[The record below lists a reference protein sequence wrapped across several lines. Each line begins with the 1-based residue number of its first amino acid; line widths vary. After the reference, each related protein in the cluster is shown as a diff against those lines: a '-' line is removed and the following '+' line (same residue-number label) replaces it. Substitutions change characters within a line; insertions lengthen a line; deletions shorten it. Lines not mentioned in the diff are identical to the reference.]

1 MAIKKDESMKKY
13 TKAPL
18 PFQGQKR
25 YFLRDFA
32 KVVSLY
38 PADTTFVDLFGGSG
52 LLSHTAKYARPTARV
67 IYNDFDNYA
76 KRLAAIP
83 ETNRLRAEILA
94 ILKDCQPKKR
104 IPEEQRS
111 QILSIIKREEDAD
124 NFIDYKTLSST
135 VMFSTK
141 FATSYDDLQKL
152 AFYYKVKSPYLSPE
166 GYLEGVERVSEDYK
180 TLAAR
185 FADDK
190 AAVFIVDPPY
200 LSTDCKSYESSWKL
214 TDYLDVVSLF
224 ENRHFIYFTSNKS
237 QIVELFGALEKFG
250 TRNPFAQCEKVVR
263 KKVLTACGGG
273 YEDQMFYTLPNWR

>member
-1 MAIKKDESMKKY
+1 MKKY

-76 KRLAAIP
+76 ARLAAIP
-83 ETNRLRAEILA
+83 ETNRLRAEIRE
-94 ILKDCQPKKR
+94 ILKDCPLEQR
-104 IPEEQRS
+104 IPEEQRL
-111 QILSIIKREEDAD
+111 QILETVKREEDAG
-124 NFIDYKTLSST
+124 NF
-135 VMFSTK
+135 V
-141 FATSYDDLQKL
+141 
-152 AFYYKVKSPYLSPE
+152 
-166 GYLEGVERVSEDYK
+166 DYK
-180 TLAAR
+180 TLAAK

-190 AAVFIVDPPY
+190 TAVFICDPPY
-200 LSTDCKSYESSWKL
+200 LSTDCTSYECYWKL
-214 TDYLDVVSLF
+214 KDYLDVMLVL

-237 QIVELFGALEKFG
+237 QIVELFEALEKFG
-250 TRNPFAQCEKVVR
+250 LRNPFSGCEKVSRRVS
-263 KKVLTACGGG
+263 LSHQGCG
-273 YEDQMFYTLPNWR
+273 YEDQMYYTLPNWR

>member
-1 MAIKKDESMKKY
+1 MKKY
-13 TKAPL
+13 TRAPL

-25 YFLRDFA
+25 NFIRDFA

-38 PADTTFVDLFGGSG
+38 HADTTFVDLFGGSG

-76 KRLAAIP
+76 ARLAAIP
-83 ETNRLRAEILA
+83 ETNRLRTEIND
-94 ILKDCQPKKR
+94 ILKDCQPNRR

-111 QILSIIKREEDAD
+111 QILEIIKRKEDAG
-124 NFIDYKTLSST
+124 NFVDYKTLSRLILFSAR
-135 VMFSTK
+135 FSTD
-141 FATSYDDLQKL
+141 YEDLLKQ
-152 AFYYKVKSPYLSPE
+152 AFYCKSKSLPLSAE

-180 TLAAR
+180 TLAAK

-190 AAVFIVDPPY
+190 TAVFICDPPY
-200 LSTDCKSYESSWKL
+200 LSTDCKSYESYWKL

-237 QIVELFGALEKFG
+237 QILELFGAMEKFG
-250 TRNPFAQCEKVVR
+250 AQNPFSKCEKVAR
-263 KKVLTACGGG
+263 KTVLAAGGRE

>member
-1 MAIKKDESMKKY
+1 MKKY

-25 YFLRDFA
+25 FFLRDFA

-38 PADTTFVDLFGGSG
+38 PEDATFVDLFGGSG
-52 LLSHTAKYARPTARV
+52 LLSHTAKYARPTSRV

-76 KRLAAIP
+76 QRIAAIP
-83 ETNRLRAEILA
+83 ETNRLRAEISD

-104 IPEEQRS
+104 IPEEKRS
-111 QILSIIKREEDAD
+111 QILEIIKREEDAG
-124 NFIDYKTLSST
+124 NFVDYKTLSGS
-135 VMFSTK
+135 VLFSARFSTDY
-141 FATSYDDLQKL
+141 ADLSKNP
-152 AFYYKVKSPYLSPE
+152 FYCFGKSLPLSAE

-180 TLAAR
+180 TLAAK

-190 AAVFIVDPPY
+190 TAVFICDPPY
-200 LSTDCKSYESSWKL
+200 LSTDVKSYDSYWKL

-237 QIVELFGALEKFG
+237 QIVELFGAMEKFG
-250 TRNPFAQCEKVVR
+250 TRNPFSKCEKVAR
-263 KKVLTACGGG
+263 KTVLAAGWRE

>member
-1 MAIKKDESMKKY
+1 MKKY
-13 TKAPL
+13 AKAPL

-25 YFLRDFA
+25 FFLRDFA

-76 KRLAAIP
+76 ARLAAIP
-83 ETNRLRAEILA
+83 QTNKIRAEIGS

-104 IPEEQRS
+104 IPDEQRS
-111 QILSIIKREEDAD
+111 QILEIIKRDEAAG
-124 NFIDYKTLSST
+124 NFIDYKTLSGIIMYS
-135 VMFSTK
+135 VK
-141 FATSYDDLQKL
+141 FATCYDDLQKNV
-152 AFYYKVKSPYLSPE
+152 FYCNTKCDYPISAE

-185 FADDK
+185 FVDDK
-190 AAVFIVDPPY
+190 SAVFVCDPPY
-200 LSTDCKSYESSWKL
+200 LSTDCKSYESYWKL

-250 TRNPFAQCEKVVR
+250 TRNPFAQCEKVAR
-263 KKVLTACGGG
+263 KMVLTAEGRG

>member
-1 MAIKKDESMKKY
+1 MKKY
-13 TKAPL
+13 TRAPL

-25 YFLRDFA
+25 YFIRDFA

-52 LLSHTAKYARPTARV
+52 LLSHTAKYARPTSRV

-76 KRLAAIP
+76 QRIAAIP
-83 ETNRLRAEILA
+83 ETNRLRAEIGE

-104 IPEEQRS
+104 IPEEQRL
-111 QILSIIKREEDAD
+111 QILEIIKREEGAG
-124 NFIDYKTLSST
+124 NFIDYKTLSAS
-135 VMFSTK
+135 VLFSSRFSTD
-141 FATSYDDLQKL
+141 YDDLLKQ
-152 AFYYKVKSPYLSPE
+152 AFYCNGKSSPLSAE

-180 TLAAR
+180 TLAAK

-190 AAVFIVDPPY
+190 TAVFICDPPY
-200 LSTDCKSYESSWKL
+200 LSTDCKSYESYWKL
-214 TDYLDVVSLF
+214 ADYLDVVSLF

-237 QIVELFGALEKFG
+237 QIVELFGAMEKFG
-250 TRNPFAQCEKVVR
+250 TRNPFSKCEKVAL
-263 KKVLTACGGG
+263 KTVLAAGGRE

>member
-1 MAIKKDESMKKY
+1 MKKD

-52 LLSHTAKYARPTARV
+52 LLSHTAKYARPTAQV

-76 KRLAAIP
+76 ARLAAIP
-83 ETNRLRAEILA
+83 QTNKIRAEIGS

-111 QILSIIKREEDAD
+111 QILAIIKREEDAG
-124 NFIDYKTLSST
+124 NFIDYKTLSGS
-135 VMFSTK
+135 VLFSARFSTD
-141 FATSYDDLQKL
+141 FADLSKQ
-152 AFYYKVKSPYLSPE
+152 AFYYNNKTLPLSAE

-185 FADDK
+185 FADNK
-190 AAVFIVDPPY
+190 TAVFVCDPPY
-200 LSTDCKSYESSWKL
+200 LSTECKSYESYWKL

-237 QIVELFGALEKFG
+237 QIVELFSALEKFG
-250 TRNPFAQCEKVVR
+250 TRNPFAQCEKVAR
-263 KKVLTACGGG
+263 KMVLAAEGRG

>member
-1 MAIKKDESMKKY
+1 MKKY

-52 LLSHTAKYARPTARV
+52 LLSHTAKYARPTAQV

-76 KRLAAIP
+76 ARLAAIP
-83 ETNRLRAEILA
+83 QTNKIRAEIGS
-94 ILKDCQPKKR
+94 ILKD
-104 IPEEQRS
+104 
-111 QILSIIKREEDAD
+111 AG
-124 NFIDYKTLSST
+124 NFIDYKTLSGS
-135 VMFSTK
+135 VLFSARFSTD
-141 FATSYDDLQKL
+141 FADLSKQ
-152 AFYYKVKSPYLSPE
+152 AFYYNNKTLPLSAE

-185 FADDK
+185 FADNK
-190 AAVFIVDPPY
+190 TAVFVCDPPY
-200 LSTDCKSYESSWKL
+200 LSTECKSYESYWKL

-237 QIVELFGALEKFG
+237 QIVELFSALEKFG
-250 TRNPFAQCEKVVR
+250 TRNPFAQCEKVAR
-263 KKVLTACGGG
+263 KMVLAAEGRG

>member
-1 MAIKKDESMKKY
+1 MKKY

-38 PADTTFVDLFGGSG
+38 PEETTFVDLFGGSG
-52 LLSHTAKYARPTARV
+52 LLAHTAKYASPSARV

-76 KRLAAIP
+76 ARLAAIP
-83 ETNRLRAEILA
+83 ETNRLRAEIAA

-104 IPEEQRS
+104 IPNEQRS
-111 QILSIIKREEDAD
+111 QILATIKREEDAG
-124 NFIDYKTLSST
+124 NFIDYKTLSGS
-135 VMFSTK
+135 VLFSARFSTD
-141 FATSYDDLQKL
+141 FADLSKQ
-152 AFYYKVKSPYLSPE
+152 AFYYNNKTLPLSAE

-190 AAVFIVDPPY
+190 TAVFICDPPY
-200 LSTDCKSYESSWKL
+200 LSTDCKSYESYWKL
-214 TDYLDVVSLF
+214 TEYLDVVSLF

-237 QIVELFGALEKFG
+237 QIVELFSALEKFG
-250 TRNPFAQCEKVVR
+250 ARNPFAQCEKVAR
-263 KKVLTACGGG
+263 KMVLAAEGRE

>member
-1 MAIKKDESMKKY
+1 MKKY

-76 KRLAAIP
+76 ARLAAIP
-83 ETNRLRAEILA
+83 QTNKMRAEISE
-94 ILKDCQPKKR
+94 ILKNCTPKKR
-104 IPEEQRS
+104 IPDDKHA
-111 QILSIIKREEDAD
+111 QILALIKREEDAG
-124 NFIDYKTLSST
+124 NFIDYKTLSGSILFSAR
-135 VMFSTK
+135 FSTT
-141 FATSYDDLQKL
+141 FEDLSKQ
-152 AFYYKVKSPYLSPE
+152 AFYFNCRAAALSAE
-166 GYLEGVERVSEDYK
+166 GYLDGVERVSEDYK
-180 TLAAR
+180 TLAAK
-185 FADDK
+185 FVDDK
-190 AAVFIVDPPY
+190 TAVFICDPPY
-200 LSTDCKSYESSWKL
+200 LSTDCKSYESYWNL
-214 TDYLDVVSLF
+214 MDYLDVVSLF

-250 TRNPFAQCEKVVR
+250 IRNPFAQCEKVAR
-263 KKVLTACGGG
+263 KMVLAAEGRE
-273 YEDQMFYTLPNWR
+273 YEDQMFYTLPSWQ